1 MDQEISVSELIE
13 WLNAIEDKT
22 KSVGVYKEGR
32 YVVIDRIDE
41 DEEGVY
47 AVCK

>member
-1 MDQEISVSELIE
+1 MDQEISVAELIE

-22 KSVGVYKEGR
+22 KSVGVYKDGR

-41 DEEGVY
+41 DSEGVY
-47 AVCK
+47 II